1 MPLSFLLDE
10 HLRGPLWKAI
20 QRHNHQSEFSIDAAR
35 VGDPPD
41 LPLRSA
47 DSDILLWA
55 EHENRILIT
64 LDENTIPVHLADH
77 VNSGRHSPG
86 IFILRD
92 VTSLARVISFLEAVA
107 HAREAHEWRDRIE
120 YIP

>member
-20 QRHNHQSEFSIDAAR
+20 QRHNQQNEYLIDAAR

-47 DSDILLWA
+47 DSEILLWA
-55 EHENRILIT
+55 ERENRIVIT
-64 LDENTIPVHLADH
+64 LDENTLPSHLAEH
-77 VNSGRHSPG
+77 LNAGRHSPG
-86 IFILRD
+86 VFIIRD
-92 VTSLARVISFLEAVA
+92 VTSLALVVSFLEVVA
-107 HAREAHEWRDRIE
+107 HASEAHEWQDNIH
-120 YIP
+120 YVP

>member
-1 MPLSFLLDE
+1 MPVSFLLDE

-20 QRHNHQSEFSIDAAR
+20 QRHNRHSECLIEAAR

-47 DSDILLWA
+47 DSEILLWA
-55 EHENRILIT
+55 ERENRIVIT
-64 LDENTIPVHLADH
+64 LDENTIPGHLADH
-77 VNSGRHSPG
+77 LNSGRHSPG
-86 IFILRD
+86 VFIIRD

-107 HAREAHEWRDRIE
+107 HASEAHEWRDSIQ
-120 YIP
+120 YVP